1 MKKVLALVLAV
12 IMVCTMAMAANVSV
26 IVPGGGNAAS
36 TTPDTYAVEEP
47 GTTLVVDLKKENG
60 ENAFN
65 FYFNSKGEFVPD
77 KNTLT
82 VSYEKGSEWV
92 ASAKWVKVSNSTEY
106 SLTTTETTPSYWE
119 YQITLKQDYT
129 KAADNKV
136 CDFSIS
142 KIALRADGYDTQN
155 VFTATATD
163 YYKLAIG
170 YKTADLGVSIDANGN
185 VRYTPNPLVDG
196 TIYTVK
202 TITDNTKPVNS
213 ATVAL
218 TYGAVG
224 DGLTASTT
232 LTVGQKFLFKED
244 NGNLFTAKD
253 TGYDAADIVAN
264 GAARGFNEFN
274 TAFKVVFNQGKDNAD
289 KVYNVYAKDLSG
301 KITKLAATLDR
312 GVLTFTL
319 PALSYFIIT
328 TGTVTASAT
337 QTPTTPGSTTNP
349 GTGANDVV
357 GVAAA
362 LAVVALV
369 SGAAISLKK

>member
-1 MKKVLALVLAV
+1 M
-12 IMVCTMAMAANVSV
+12 
-26 IVPGGGNAAS
+26 
-36 TTPDTYAVEEP
+36 
-47 GTTLVVDLKKENG
+47 
-60 ENAFN
+60 
-65 FYFNSKGEFVPD
+65 
-77 KNTLT
+77 
-82 VSYEKGSEWV
+82 
-92 ASAKWVKVSNSTEY
+92 
-106 SLTTTETTPSYWE
+106 
-119 YQITLKQDYT
+119 
-129 KAADNKV
+129 
-136 CDFSIS
+136 
-142 KIALRADGYDTQN
+142 
-155 VFTATATD
+155 
-163 YYKLAIG
+163 
-170 YKTADLGVSIDANGN
+170 
-185 VRYTPNPLVDG
+185 
-196 TIYTVK
+196 
-202 TITDNTKPVNS
+202 
-213 ATVAL
+213 AL

-224 DGLTASTT
+224 DGLTESTT

-264 GAARGFNEFN
+264 GHAHGFNEFN

-337 QTPTTPGSTTNP
+337 QASAGTNTTNP

>member
-36 TTPDTYAVEEP
+36 TTPDTYAIEEP
-47 GTTLVVDLKKENG
+47 GTTLVVDLKDENG
-60 ENAFN
+60 KNAFN

-82 VSYEKGSEWV
+82 ETYEKGSEWV
-92 ASAKWVKVSNSTEY
+92 ASAKWVKVNNSTDY

-170 YKTADLGVSIDANGN
+170 YKTADLGVSIDADGN
-185 VRYTPNPLVDG
+185 VSYTPNPLVDG

-202 TITDNTKPVNS
+202 TITNNTKPVNS

-264 GAARGFNEFN
+264 GHAHGFNEFN

-337 QTPTTPGSTTNP
+337 QASAGTNTTNP

>member
-36 TTPDTYAVEEP
+36 TTPDTYAIEEP
-47 GTTLVVDLKKENG
+47 GTTLVVDLKDENG
-60 ENAFN
+60 KNAFN

-82 VSYEKGSEWV
+82 VTYEKGSEWV
-92 ASAKWVKVSNSTEY
+92 ASAKWVKVNNSTDY

-185 VRYTPNPLVDG
+185 VSYTPNPLVDG

-202 TITDNTKPVNS
+202 TITNNTKPVNS

-244 NGNLFTAKD
+244 DGNLFTAKD

-264 GAARGFNEFN
+264 GHARGFNEFN

-337 QTPTTPGSTTNP
+337 QASTGSTTTNP